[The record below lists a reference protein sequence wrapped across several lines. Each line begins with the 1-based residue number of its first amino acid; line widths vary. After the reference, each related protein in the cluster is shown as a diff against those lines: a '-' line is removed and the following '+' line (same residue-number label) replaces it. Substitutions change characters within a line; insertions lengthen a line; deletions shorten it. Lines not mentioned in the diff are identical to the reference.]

1 MPYHRPRARE
11 LEPRPLQR
19 HGDHAGPQAER
30 ASRGGGA
37 SAREVAIGRLDVSH
51 GPFVRSERR
60 SRSPPGRV
68 RPDRLGRRALP
79 PPADWHVGK
88 PLRGR
93 SRMDEYA
100 RALEQVAGIAVD
112 RKVDAVLI
120 AGDVF
125 DSPAPPPEAEK
136 LVYDFLARLVSER
149 IACVLIA
156 GNHDHPKKL
165 GALASLLEGLRIH
178 VRPEVRPP
186 DQGGVVSLAS
196 RDGKEEAR
204 IAVLPFVPERRVV
217 DACTVMDAEHK
228 WFEAYGKRIEEIL
241 AALVKG
247 LPANTVNIVLAHLL
261 VDGARVGT
269 GGARAAPRPG
279 LRRQPPAAPVDGPVH
294 RPRPP
299 PPPAGGPGPGED
311 PLPRFPDRAR
321 LRRAGAGEE
330 RRRPRRATP
339 ATARHR
345 ARAGHSGTTA
355 AHGRGY
361 AGRAAAARG
370 RESDD
375 YLRVRVKT
383 DGPTPGLA
391 DRVKELLPNALD
403 VTVDHPRDAGAQPER
418 GKGRGKLAPAQL
430 FAAYYEHRN
439 QTPPPAELQKLFD
452 AIHEEAAR

>member
-1 MPYHRPRARE
+1 LRFLHT
-11 LEPRPLQR
+11 
-19 HGDHAGPQAER
+19 
-30 ASRGGGA
+30 
-37 SAREVAIGRLDVSH
+37 
-51 GPFVRSERR
+51 
-60 SRSPPGRV
+60 
-68 RPDRLGRRALP
+68 
-79 PPADWHVGK
+79 ADWHVGK

-100 RALEQVAGIAVD
+100 KALGQVVGIAAE

-186 DQGGVVSLAS
+186 NQGGVVSLAS
-196 RDGKEEAR
+196 RDGKEEAS

-217 DACTVMDAEHK
+217 DACMVMDAEHR
-228 WFEAYGKRIEEIL
+228 WFEAYGKRIEDIL

-247 LPANTVNIVLAHLL
+247 LPATRVSIVLAHLL

-269 GGARAAPRPG
+269 GERELHLGQVYGVNPQQLPSAVQYIALG
-279 LRRQPPAAPVDGPVH
+279 HLH
-294 RPRPP
+294 RPQEVLAPAKTRYPGSLIELDFGEQEQEKSVVVLDAQAQRPP
-299 PPPAGGPGPGED
+299 DIELVEVTAG
-311 PLPRFPDRAR
+311 RR
-321 LRRAGAGEE
+321 LRTVE
-330 RRRPRRATP
+330 
-339 ATARHR
+339 
-345 ARAGHSGTTA
+345 GTFA
-355 AHGRGY
+355 ELAHLADLR
-361 AGRAAAARG
+361 
-370 RESDD
+370 SDD
-375 YLRVRVKT
+375 YLRVRVKAEA
-383 DGPTPGLA
+383 PAPGLA

-403 VTVDHPRDAGAQPER
+403 VAVDFPRDAAAQPER

-439 QTPPPAELQKLFD
+439 QTPPSKELQQLFD
-452 AIHEEAAR
+452 QLHEEAAK

>member
-1 MPYHRPRARE
+1 MRFLHT
-11 LEPRPLQR
+11 
-19 HGDHAGPQAER
+19 
-30 ASRGGGA
+30 
-37 SAREVAIGRLDVSH
+37 
-51 GPFVRSERR
+51 
-60 SRSPPGRV
+60 
-68 RPDRLGRRALP
+68 
-79 PPADWHVGK
+79 ADWHVGK

-100 RALEQVAGIAVD
+100 RALGQVAGIAVD
-112 RKVDAVLI
+112 RNVDAVLI

-136 LVYDFLARLVSER
+136 VVYDFLARLVSER

-165 GALASLLEGLRIH
+165 GALASLLEGLRVH

-196 RDGKEEAR
+196 RDGREEAR

-228 WFEAYGKRIEEIL
+228 WYEAYSSRIEQIL
-241 AALVKG
+241 AALVMG
-247 LPANTVNIVLAHLL
+247 LPATTVNIALAHLL

-269 GGARAAPRPG
+269 GERELHLGSVYGVNPQQLPSTVQYIALG
-279 LRRQPPAAPVDGPVH
+279 HLH
-294 RPRPP
+294 RPQEVLAPAKTRYPGSLIELDFGEQDQDKSVVILDARPQRPP
-299 PPPAGGPGPGED
+299 DIELVPVTAG
-311 PLPRFPDRAR
+311 RR
-321 LRRAGAGEE
+321 LRTVEGTLDDLQRLAEE
-330 RRRPRRATP
+330 R
-339 ATARHR
+339 
-345 ARAGHSGTTA
+345 
-355 AHGRGY
+355 
-361 AGRAAAARG
+361 
-370 RESDD
+370 SDD
-375 YLRVRVKT
+375 YLRVRVKAEA
-383 DGPTPGLA
+383 PTPGLA

-452 AIHEEAAR
+452 AIHEEAAK

>member
-1 MPYHRPRARE
+1 
-11 LEPRPLQR
+11 
-19 HGDHAGPQAER
+19 
-30 ASRGGGA
+30 
-37 SAREVAIGRLDVSH
+37 
-51 GPFVRSERR
+51 VRF
-60 SRSPPGRV
+60 
-68 RPDRLGRRALP
+68 LHT
-79 PPADWHVGK
+79 ADWHVGK

-93 SRMDEYA
+93 SRLDEYA
-100 RALEQVAGIAVD
+100 RAINQVAGIAVD

-136 LVYDFLARLVSER
+136 LVYDFFARLLPER
-149 IACVLIA
+149 IACVVIA
-156 GNHDHPKKL
+156 GNHDHPRKL

-186 DQGGVVSLAS
+186 EQGGVVSLAS

-228 WFEAYGKRIEEIL
+228 WYEAYSKRIEQIL
-241 AALVKG
+241 AALVMG
-247 LPANTVNIVLAHLL
+247 LPATTVNIALAHLL

-269 GGARAAPRPG
+269 GERELHLGSVYGVNPQQLPSTVQYIALG
-279 LRRQPPAAPVDGPVH
+279 HLH
-294 RPRPP
+294 RPQEVLAPAKTRYPGSLIELDFGEQDQDKSVVILDARPQRPP
-299 PPPAGGPGPGED
+299 DIELVPVTAG
-311 PLPRFPDRAR
+311 RR
-321 LRRAGAGEE
+321 LRTVEGTLDDLQRLAEE
-330 RRRPRRATP
+330 R
-339 ATARHR
+339 
-345 ARAGHSGTTA
+345 
-355 AHGRGY
+355 
-361 AGRAAAARG
+361 
-370 RESDD
+370 SDD
-375 YLRVRVKT
+375 YLRVRVKAEA
-383 DGPTPGLA
+383 PTPGLA

>member
-1 MPYHRPRARE
+1 MRFLHT
-11 LEPRPLQR
+11 
-19 HGDHAGPQAER
+19 
-30 ASRGGGA
+30 
-37 SAREVAIGRLDVSH
+37 
-51 GPFVRSERR
+51 
-60 SRSPPGRV
+60 
-68 RPDRLGRRALP
+68 
-79 PPADWHVGK
+79 ADWHVGK

-100 RALEQVAGIAVD
+100 RALGQVAGIAVD

-228 WFEAYGKRIEEIL
+228 WYEAYSKRIEQIL
-241 AALVKG
+241 AALVMG
-247 LPANTVNIVLAHLL
+247 LPATTVNIALAHLL

-269 GGARAAPRPG
+269 GERELHLGSVYGVNPQQLPSTVQYIALG
-279 LRRQPPAAPVDGPVH
+279 HLH
-294 RPRPP
+294 RPQEVLAPAKTRYPGSLVELDFGEQDQEKSVVVLDAQPQRPP
-299 PPPAGGPGPGED
+299 DIELVEVTAG
-311 PLPRFPDRAR
+311 RR
-321 LRRAGAGEE
+321 LRTVEGTLDDLQRLAEE
-330 RRRPRRATP
+330 R
-339 ATARHR
+339 
-345 ARAGHSGTTA
+345 
-355 AHGRGY
+355 
-361 AGRAAAARG
+361 
-370 RESDD
+370 SDD
-375 YLRVRVKT
+375 YLRVRVKAEA
-383 DGPTPGLA
+383 PTPGLA

-403 VTVDHPRDAGAQPER
+403 VTVDHPRDASAQPER

-439 QTPPPAELQKLFD
+439 QAPPPAELQKLFD
-452 AIHEEAAR
+452 AIHDEAAS

>member
-1 MPYHRPRARE
+1 
-11 LEPRPLQR
+11 
-19 HGDHAGPQAER
+19 
-30 ASRGGGA
+30 
-37 SAREVAIGRLDVSH
+37 
-51 GPFVRSERR
+51 VRF
-60 SRSPPGRV
+60 
-68 RPDRLGRRALP
+68 LHT
-79 PPADWHVGK
+79 ADWHVGK

-100 RALEQVAGIAVD
+100 RALGQVAGIAVD

-125 DSPAPPPEAEK
+125 DSPAPPPDAEK
-136 LVYDFLARLVSER
+136 LVFDFLARLVSER

-196 RDGKEEAR
+196 RDGREEAR

-228 WFEAYGKRIEEIL
+228 WYEAYSSRIEQIL

-247 LPANTVNIVLAHLL
+247 LPPTTVNIALAHLL

-269 GGARAAPRPG
+269 GERELHLGQVYGVNPQQLPSTVQYIALG
-279 LRRQPPAAPVDGPVH
+279 HLH
-294 RPRPP
+294 RPQEVLAPAKTRYPGSLIELDFGEQEQEKSVVVLDARPQRPP
-299 PPPAGGPGPGED
+299 EIELVPVTAG
-311 PLPRFPDRAR
+311 RR
-321 LRRAGAGEE
+321 LRTVEGTLDDLQRLAEE
-330 RRRPRRATP
+330 R
-339 ATARHR
+339 
-345 ARAGHSGTTA
+345 
-355 AHGRGY
+355 
-361 AGRAAAARG
+361 
-370 RESDD
+370 SDD
-375 YLRVRVKT
+375 YLRVRVKAEA
-383 DGPTPGLA
+383 PTPGLA

-403 VTVDHPRDAGAQPER
+403 VTVDYPRDPGGRPER